1 MQSSQKRTLA
11 IVVAVLAL
19 VAGVAGSMV
28 VVRFHERSLRRLA
41 AQLSG
46 NARTQVRSA
55 LDGKLKLI
63 EQQAMSAAQLPQIR
77 GQIAVFDPAT
87 LADGFRSE
95 TWWAPF
101 RGDFS
106 VYGVANEGGTL
117 QAVEG
122 LAPADLDAA
131 PLVAEARAHRT
142 SSGLLM
148 AGAKKW
154 PYAAGAAVIDVPGRA
169 VPAVIFLA
177 QAVDQAFAQDLAQ
190 KSGGA
195 VLVSDGKTALLSAG
209 SEPEQRSLKTVLDR
223 GSQAVA
229 QDTWLVSG
237 GDSAV
242 GTDGTWA
249 ASSTVL
255 LPGLTLWTYAGVGAA
270 ADEYRRDE
278 NSARG
283 VILASAL
290 LIAGFSLFLG
300 LRRPPLAGST
310 GEAPGTSGAT
320 PLRGGTGSSGIS
332 GPGHLMMSSG
342 PDTEDPEGATA
353 IQKGPPKPALQ
364 NVFGRYVLLD
374 RLGEGGMAE
383 VYTAVTYGAEGFR
396 RNFVVKRLRPEMVN
410 NSEVVA
416 SFIDEAN
423 LAASLVHTNIVP
435 VFDFGKLGDEY
446 YMAQEYILGRDL
458 GRLNR
463 RALETEQKPLPLN
476 QVFYAAHETLKALD
490 YAHARTGQDGKP
502 MNLVHRDVSPN
513 NILVSARGEV
523 KLFDFGIAK
532 AAGRITQTQFGMVKG
547 NVRFMSPEQ
556 ARGDAVDGRSDLFA
570 VGLVI
575 YYALSGDSLY
585 TADTAYNLLVKAAQG
600 PGEKELANLKGLPK
614 EAQRILE
621 RALQG
626 NPADRYQTAAEF
638 AQALA
643 PFIAGAHDALAR
655 TMERLFGG
663 DIKAEE
669 ARFAAAAAAGM
680 GTLAAGDSGST
691 DAPGTRRFSQPGKV

>member
-1 MQSSQKRTLA
+1 MQSSQRRTLA
-11 IVVAVLAL
+11 ILVAVLAL
-19 VAGVAGSMV
+19 LGGAAGSIV
-28 VVRFHERSLRRLA
+28 VGRFHERSLRRLA
-41 AQLSG
+41 AQLGG
-46 NARTQVRSA
+46 NARTQARSA
-55 LDGKLKLI
+55 LADKLKLI

-101 RGDFS
+101 RNDFS
-106 VYGVANEGGTL
+106 VYGVASDGEKL
-117 QAVEG
+117 EAVEG
-122 LAPADLDAA
+122 MTPADLDAA
-131 PLVAEARAHRT
+131 PLIAQARAHRT
-142 SSGLLM
+142 ASGLLM
-148 AGAKKW
+148 AGAKRW

-169 VPAVIFLA
+169 LPAVIFLG
-177 QAVDQAFAQDLAQ
+177 QAVDQAFAQDLAR

-209 SEPEQRSLKTVLDR
+209 DEGEQANLKTVLGR
-223 GSQAVA
+223 EANG
-229 QDTWLVSG
+229 LVE
-237 GDSAV
+237 AA
-242 GTDGTWA
+242 DGTWA
-249 ASSTVL
+249 AAATTL
-255 LPGLTLWTYAGVGAA
+255 LPGLNLWTYAGVGAQ
-270 ADEYRRDE
+270 ADEYRHDE
-278 NSARG
+278 TSARG
-283 VILASAL
+283 VIWASAL
-290 LIAGFSLFLG
+290 VIAGLALFLG
-300 LRRPPLAGST
+300 LRRPPLAGSA
-310 GEAPGTSGAT
+310 GELLGGAPG
-320 PLRGGTGSSGIS
+320 RGGTGTSGIS
-332 GPGHLMMSSG
+332 GPGHLMISSG
-342 PDTEDPEGATA
+342 PDTEDPEGQTS
-353 IQKGPPKPALQ
+353 IQKAPPRPAAQ

-396 RNFVVKRLRPEMVN
+396 RTFVVKRLRPEMVN
-410 NSEVVA
+410 NSDVVA
-416 SFIDEAN
+416 AFIDEAN

-458 GRLNR
+458 GRVNR
-463 RALETEQKPLPLN
+463 RALEVEQKPLPLN

-490 YAHARTGQDGKP
+490 YAHGKTGQDGKP

-585 TADTAYNLLVKAAQG
+585 AADTTYNLLIKAAQG
-600 PGEKELANLKGLPK
+600 PGEKELANLAGLPR

-643 PFIAGAHDALAR
+643 PFLAGAHDALAR
-655 TMERLFGG
+655 TMERLFSE
-663 DIKAEE
+663 DIREEE
-669 ARFAAAAAAGM
+669 ARFAAAAAAGQA
-680 GTLAAGDSGST
+680 TAEAGDSGST
-691 DAPGTRRFSQPGKV
+691 APPATRRFAQPGKV